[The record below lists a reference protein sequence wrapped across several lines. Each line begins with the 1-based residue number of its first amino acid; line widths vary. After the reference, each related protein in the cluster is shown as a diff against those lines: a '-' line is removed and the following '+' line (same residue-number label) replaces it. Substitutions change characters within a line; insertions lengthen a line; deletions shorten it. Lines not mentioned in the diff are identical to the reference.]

1 MQSMSYSN
9 VQETASNGSE
19 TTPSPSTTHWA
30 SLKIDGEK
38 YLKTCLVGQS
48 TIYLSDLINRTV
60 QDGDCLLWTGPSNGS
75 GYPMVSI
82 TRKNHT
88 LRTILAVLY
97 KKNKRSN
104 QVVTTTCGNKRCIHP
119 DHLRIVGKK
128 SVFKISIA
136 NYKSPIRSAKLSAY
150 ARANRAKLN
159 MDQARE
165 IRMSDKTHRELALEY
180 GVNKAT
186 IGNIKAG
193 RTWKETGNLW
203 RGL

>member
-1 MQSMSYSN
+1 
-9 VQETASNGSE
+9 
-19 TTPSPSTTHWA
+19 
-30 SLKIDGEK
+30 
-38 YLKTCLVGQS
+38 
-48 TIYLSDLINRTV
+48 
-60 QDGDCLLWTGPSNGS
+60 
-75 GYPMVSI
+75 MVSI